1 MATWQAS
8 VSILTWLRT
17 SHLTPKQLGLWQPCA
32 LNLMAHAVEEG
43 DTILV
48 LIKTEEL
55 RQDLPGFL

>member
-1 MATWQAS
+1 M
-8 VSILTWLRT
+8 SILTWLRT